1 MRSLAAICVLLFA
14 SIASAADQAVIQHL
28 QNVSV
33 TIKAGNAEGSGFIKT
48 RSVKVGE
55 KDEAVSYVWTAAHV
69 VAGLRKTRSVI
80 DPKTGTGRT
89 LVEFDDASIVQELNE
104 SGRRVGEV
112 KMDAQVIRY
121 SNADTGEDL
130 ALLLIR
136 KRNFVAP
143 TVSVQFYLENMP
155 PVGTELYHV
164 GSLLGQMGAN
174 SLTTGIVSQY
184 GRVLPNGKIFD
195 QSSAVAFPGSSGGLL
210 SIKTDGKVAGMLVRG
225 AGEGFN
231 LFVPVRRMRDWAKR
245 VGCEF
250 AIDDAVAVPS
260 DDELR
265 KTAIEDGE
273 ATGKGLKSMP
283 RFLLREVVEVE

>member
-1 MRSLAAICVLLFA
+1 MRILFA
-14 SIASAADQAVIQHL
+14 FALAMCASVSLAADQAIVQHL

-69 VAGLRKTRSVI
+69 VAGLRKTRTVI
-80 DPKTGTGRT
+80 DAKSGTPRT

-112 KMDAQVIRY
+112 KMDAQVVRY

-143 TVSVQFYLENMP
+143 TVSVQFYADAMP

-164 GSLLGQMGAN
+164 GSLLGQMGAC

-184 GRVLPNGKIFD
+184 GRVLPNGKTFD

-210 SIKTDGKVAGMLVRG
+210 SIKSDGRVAGMLVRG

-250 AIDDAVAVPS
+250 ALDDAVAVPT
-260 DDELR
+260 DAELFG
-265 KTAIEDGE
+265 TAIEDGE
-273 ATGKGLKSMP
+273 ANAKAGGKSVDAK
-283 RFLLREVVEVE
+283 FLIRVAE